1 MNLSVLKNRNYVL
14 VILGR
19 LVSDFGTYLQSFA
32 LSLYVL
38 EKTGSPALF
47 STVIAVS
54 IIPRILLMP
63 FAGVLSDKI
72 SRKKMVVLMDVLS
85 GIFVLAIA
93 ALFIAM
99 GELTL
104 PVIYAIV
111 IVLNTISVF
120 FSPSMSSMIPDIVKK
135 DHLADANSMME
146 LVGAVITVAAPIT
159 AGFLYG
165 AFGIFVIL
173 LADGISFLISAFSE
187 SFIKIE
193 KESLIPADNKESFVT
208 NFKEGLA
215 YLKTVPEFI
224 IVIGVAIIANFALAP
239 IFSIAL
245 PVVIIKDFGLSEAVY
260 GVVTSLMSIG
270 MFIGPV
276 LASGIIKKYHYSK
289 LVSTILTLS
298 GIICMLIAIFSIN
311 SLLPNVYINTVI
323 MVVLI
328 NILMI
333 IILWTNLAMA
343 TARQKIVPGHL
354 MGRVFSVVGMFA
366 IIAMPIGQIL
376 MGALLDKAETY
387 WIIGA
392 FAVLVMLSGIL
403 AKIGFAYLEKRG
415 KMYKEPEAIDE
426 AAEPILEEAAT

>member
-1 MNLSVLKNRNYVL
+1 M
-14 VILGR
+14 
-19 LVSDFGTYLQSFA
+19 
-32 LSLYVL
+32 LY
-38 EKTGSPALF
+38 E
-47 STVIAVS
+47 
-54 IIPRILLMP
+54 
-63 FAGVLSDKI
+63 
-72 SRKKMVVLMDVLS
+72 
-85 GIFVLAIA
+85 
-93 ALFIAM
+93 
-99 GELTL
+99 
-104 PVIYAIV
+104 
-111 IVLNTISVF
+111 
-120 FSPSMSSMIPDIVKK
+120 
-135 DHLADANSMME
+135 
-146 LVGAVITVAAPIT
+146 VIT
-159 AGFLYG
+159 
-165 AFGIFVIL
+165 
-173 LADGISFLISAFSE
+173 
-187 SFIKIE
+187 
-193 KESLIPADNKESFVT
+193 
-208 NFKEGLA
+208 
-215 YLKTVPEFI
+215 
-224 IVIGVAIIANFALAP
+224 
-239 IFSIAL
+239 
-245 PVVIIKDFGLSEAVY
+245 
-260 GVVTSLMSIG
+260 
-270 MFIGPV
+270 
-276 LASGIIKKYHYSK
+276 GIIKKYHYSK

-426 AAEPILEEAAT
+426 AAA